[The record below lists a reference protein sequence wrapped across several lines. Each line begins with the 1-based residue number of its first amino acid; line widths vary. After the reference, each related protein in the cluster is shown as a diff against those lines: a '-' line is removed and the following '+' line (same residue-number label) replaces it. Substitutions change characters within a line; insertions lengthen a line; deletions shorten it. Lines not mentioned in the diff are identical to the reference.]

1 MEIYSIQSI
10 LSILT
15 FRKESSIIRFT
26 LILYYVLTNLQ
37 LALKFVCPFII
48 REGASCTNKV
58 ENLFVVIMVINV
70 TSNPSFRT

>member
-1 MEIYSIQSI
+1 MQRAYC
-10 LSILT
+10 
-15 FRKESSIIRFT
+15 RKESSIFRFT

-37 LALKFVCPFII
+37 FPLKFVCPFII
-48 REGASCTNKV
+48 REGAFCTNKV